1 MNKITSV
8 NKAWVGGIVAALV
21 PWLMLDVL
29 QLDVPGEVMLAI
41 NAIVVALVVWA
52 VPNVQKA
59 VDKVTND

>member
-8 NKAWVGGIVAALV
+8 NKAWIGGIVAALV

-29 QLDVPGEVMLAI
+29 QLEIPGEAMLAI
-41 NAIVVALVVWA
+41 NAVVVAVVVWA

-59 VDKVTND
+59 VDKVTGD